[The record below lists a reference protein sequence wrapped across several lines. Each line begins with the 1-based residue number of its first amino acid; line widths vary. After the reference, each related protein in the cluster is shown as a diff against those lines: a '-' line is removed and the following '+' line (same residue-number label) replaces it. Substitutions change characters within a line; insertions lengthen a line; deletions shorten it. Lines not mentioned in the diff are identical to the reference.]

1 MAETILFV
9 GSAGQGIKMLT
20 DTFSYVPLSLGLHVS
35 SSQFYESSPRKG
47 AMGGDVVVGGDCQNF
62 YVDFL
67 VALSQEGLQHVK
79 SRVDDKT
86 VLVYDSK
93 NVNLDILQK
102 KPKKEIGFDL
112 EQISQ
117 GKFTNAAAMG
127 VMFKLLGVKPED
139 KSKLEKILESKK
151 SDVNDVMK
159 GFEAVD
165 YKLSDMLNFNAKKD
179 AKADDLYYLTGND
192 AAVLGALA
200 AGSNFFAGYP
210 ITPSSEALHA
220 WSEIY
225 QLIDQAGFVQGSSEE
240 HIMGV
245 VLGANV
251 AGGKAWTATSGPG
264 LDRMLEQIGW
274 AVASKTPFVVYNA
287 QRGGPSTGLATLT
300 QTSDLFTAVYGGHGD
315 HPVFVLTPSTAQE
328 TYEIMKLAFKLAWSY
343 DIGVIVNSSKEIS
356 QRKNIVKLNFK
367 DFDRAKFDLSKLE
380 KGHRTGSTCDKDGL
394 PSNEAAVYWLDDRFK
409 RFEEDYDSLSIAEFT
424 NIRVEDK
431 KNPFLCRDLSYDKFK
446 RTRFKPVRI
455 KSAPEEVYI
464 CYGETVPVAKERL
477 KDKGLVALRSVYP
490 YPANIVKQLN
500 KLGVRKVYV
509 VENNRG
515 VRVHE
520 ENGQLANKIRQYFN
534 ADVVALNKWDGFPMY
549 PDKLEEYLNGK

>member
-20 DTFSYVPLSLGLHVS
+20 DTFSYVPLSLGMHVS

-67 VALSQEGLQHVK
+67 VALSQEGLEYGK
-79 SRVDDKT
+79 SRINDKT

-93 NVNLDILQK
+93 NVKLDVLQK

-112 EQISQ
+112 EQIAQS
-117 GKFTNAAAMG
+117 KFTNTAAMG
-127 VMFKLLGVKPED
+127 VMFKLLGVKPEG
-139 KSKLEKILESKK
+139 KSKLEKILKDKK
-151 SDVNDVMK
+151 SNVNDVMR
-159 GFEAVD
+159 GFEAID
-165 YKLSDMLNFNAKKD
+165 DKLSDMLNFNAKKD
-179 AKADDLYYLTGND
+179 AKPDDLYYLTGND

-220 WSEIY
+220 WSEVY

-274 AVASKTPFVVYNA
+274 AAASKTPFVIYNV

-300 QTSDLFTAVYGGHGD
+300 QTSDFFTAVYGGHGD

-343 DIGVIVNSSKEIS
+343 NIGVIVNSSKDIA
-356 QRKNIVKLNFK
+356 QRRNTVGIDFK
-367 DFDRAKFDLSKLE
+367 DFDRAKFDLDKVN
-380 KGHRTGSTCDKDGL
+380 KGHRTGSACGKNGL
-394 PSNEAAVYWLDDRFK
+394 PNNNASIYWLDDRFK
-409 RFEEDYDSLSIAEFT
+409 RFEHDYDSLSFAEFV
-424 NIRVEDK
+424 NIEVYDK
-431 KNPFLCRDLSYDKFK
+431 SNPYLYRDLSYNKFK
-446 RTRFKPVRI
+446 KAKFKPARI
-455 KSAPEEVYI
+455 VSSPEEVYI
-464 CYGETVPVAKERL
+464 CYGETVPVVKERL
-477 KDKGLVALRSVYP
+477 GSKGLVALRSVYP
-490 YPANIVKQLN
+490 YPIPVLKQLN
-500 KLGVRKVYV
+500 NLGVKRVYV

-520 ENGQLANKIRQYFN
+520 EQGQLANKVRQYF

-549 PDKLEEYLNGK
+549 PDKLEEYLK